1 MTGKTLNQLHEL
13 TGFFEVQGN
22 LDHCLNQLAELTA
35 RMLDAAHCSIMLY
48 TEDEAELMRLKVYA
62 THGELPEAAFL
73 QTVGHGE
80 GIAGH
85 VAACGEALLIE
96 DIGQSVFASC
106 ARRPGR
112 GTDSLM
118 AAPINANQQLI
129 GVINLS
135 HPNSGVIF
143 TRDDLAVL
151 KIVALFIGK
160 SIQVVQLQNL
170 LNSRFAQIAL
180 AQDSEKVIGGVMLST
195 AYDTDKMA
203 KIVAKSF
210 FREMTQA
217 GFGAKQ
223 IIQAASEII
232 SQLSS
237 SLHKHSKRLD
247 KL

>member
-1 MTGKTLNQLHEL
+1 MTGNALHKLHEL

-22 LDHCLNQLAELTA
+22 LEHCLAQLAALTA

-48 TEDEAELMRLKVYA
+48 TENEAESMRLRVYA
-62 THGELPEAAFL
+62 THGELPEAAFA

-85 VAACGEALLIE
+85 VAASGEALLIE
-96 DIGQSVFASC
+96 DVAHSTFAGC
-106 ARRPGR
+106 ARRPGK
-112 GTDSLM
+112 GADSLM
-118 AAPINANQQLI
+118 AAPINANRKLI

-135 HPNSGVIF
+135 EPNGGATF
-143 TRDDLAVL
+143 TGDDLTLL
-151 KIVALFIGK
+151 KIVALFVGK

-180 AQDSEKVIGGVMLST
+180 AQDAEKAIGGVMLST

-217 GFGAKQ
+217 GFGANQ

-232 SQLSS
+232 SQLST

>member
-1 MTGKTLNQLHEL
+1 MTANPLDKLHDLAGFLESQSSLEDNLGKLVTLAAD
-13 TGFFEVQGN
+13 T
-22 LDHCLNQLAELTA
+22 
-35 RMLDAAHCSIMLY
+35 LDAAHCSIMLY
-48 TEDEAELMRLKVYA
+48 IEGEGEALRLRVCA
-62 THGELPEAAFL
+62 THGALPEAAFA
-73 QTVGHGE
+73 QTVGRGE

-85 VAACGEALLIE
+85 VAASGVALLVE

-106 ARRPGR
+106 ARRPGV
-112 GTDSLM
+112 GTHSLM
-118 AAPINANQQLI
+118 SAPISVNRKLI

-135 HPNSGVIF
+135 EPNSGTPF
-143 TRDDLAVL
+143 TQADLAL
-151 KIVALFIGK
+151 LEIVAFFVGK

-180 AQDSEKVIGGVMLST
+180 AQDAEKAIGGVMLST

-217 GFGAKQ
+217 GFGSSQ

-247 KL
+247 KS